1 MFTEFQGISN
11 YQAYKKVFSDR
22 MMLPHPTDPRRFL
35 GNTQRED
42 FLPFLHPLVKRLPTN
57 ANIFDVGAG
66 AGEIVDLALCGA
78 TSATISI
85 EEPNPLLI
93 HGYKEKVKKYPN
105 LRLGLVHEGSVQ
117 DLYRHATLNPSPS
130 AFEAPAKNSQDLV
143 LALQMIYH
151 VTPFE
156 ENDIDPDTEIID
168 ALTFLYE
175 TMRPGASLFLVYSDD
190 DTATTALAS
199 EWYFEKTNQLSKLAN
214 FQKIKRARHRIL
226 KSGLIA
232 ELLAAKF
239 PHNKPRLTSER
250 TSSWIFGSTL
260 EDMAILCLLGDDEL
274 SNDQEFDV
282 GKLSIYLDFVKTHAE
297 KIQLGIERRSIAQN
311 GMYRFF
317 QGQIVLTIEKPCQ

>member
-1 MFTEFQGISN
+1 MFTEFQSISN

-22 MMLPHPTDPRRFL
+22 MMLPHPTDSRRLL

-42 FLPFLHPLVKRLPTN
+42 FLPFLQPLIRRLPTN

-66 AGEIVDLALCGA
+66 AGEIVDLALYEA
-78 TSATISI
+78 TSAAISI

-93 HGYKEKVKKYPN
+93 KSYQERVKKYPN
-105 LRLGLVHEGSVQ
+105 LHLALVHEGSMQ
-117 DLYRHATLNPSPS
+117 DLYRYIKSSHNPS
-130 AFEAPAKNSQDLV
+130 ARVAPAKESQDLV

-156 ENDIDPDTEIID
+156 ENGIDPDTEIID
-168 ALTFLYE
+168 AVSFLYE
-175 TMRPGASLFLVYSDD
+175 TMRPGSSLFLVYSDD
-190 DTATTALAS
+190 DTATTGLAS
-199 EWYFEKTNQLSKLAN
+199 EWYFEKTRQLSKLAN
-214 FQKIKRARHRIL
+214 LKKIKRARNRIL

-232 ELLAAKF
+232 EFLAAKF
-239 PHNKPRLTSER
+239 PQSKPRLTCER
-250 TSSWIFGSTL
+250 TSSWIFGRTL

-282 GKLSIYLDFVKTHAE
+282 RKLEIYLDFVKNNAE
-297 KIQLGIERRSIAQN
+297 RIQLGIEQRPIAQQ

-317 QGQIVLTIEKPCQ
+317 QGQLVLTIEKT